1 MMSNLLRYVQR
12 VAPILPILG
21 LSFLLNL
28 MPGSLHGNLSRAR
41 EARTLRLAAHSTH
54 PVAVALFPDS
64 LSRYPFLALSHNVI
78 ADSTGAL
85 NPFLDALRHLAV
97 GTLGATE
104 VVPILHIGDSHLQP
118 DILSGTLR
126 THLQAHFGN
135 AGRGLVVPL
144 RLAQTNQPVDYAI
157 TSQNLWKASRMIRS
171 SERLQA
177 GVGGNLLFTLNTRV
191 ALDLWLKDVAQ
202 NEPFG
207 RISLFSSANLKIW
220 RGIVGRDTFLFRP
233 SGLSRTLFQLTL
245 PDTTSHIRLT
255 AEKVPGRDSLFVYG
269 MVLET
274 GKSGVLY
281 HNSGSNGARM
291 VDFTRT
297 PLFFE
302 QAAALD
308 PRLLI
313 VSLGTNEAS
322 GSGFTPEIFYGYL
335 DNFCRMLR
343 QACPGVPILLTTPLA
358 CGKRY
363 VVNRRAQYRPN
374 PHMQK
379 VRDIIVAYA
388 AEKGFAVWDL
398 FSTGGEQ
405 TMENWYAAKL
415 LSADRMH
422 ATREGYLLQ
431 GNLLYHALMT
441 QYNRYVES
449 RAE

>member
-1 MMSNLLRYVQR
+1 MTRVLYNLRR
-12 VAPILPILG
+12 VAPVLPVLL
-21 LSFLLNL
+21 LSLLLNL
-28 MPGSLHGNLSRAR
+28 LPGSLHGNLSRLKEERAKGSAR
-41 EARTLRLAAHSTH
+41 LEQ
-54 PVAVALFPDS
+54 PVPVALFPDS
-64 LSRYPFLALSHNVI
+64 LSRYPFLSLSHNGI
-78 ADSTGAL
+78 SDSTGVL
-85 NPFLDALRHLAV
+85 NPFFEALSHLAV

-104 VVPILHIGDSHLQP
+104 VLPVLHIGDSHLQP

-126 THLQAHFGN
+126 THLQTLFGN

-144 RLAQTNQPVDYAI
+144 RLAKTNQPADYTISSA
-157 TSQNLWKASRMIRS
+157 NVWKASRMIRS

-191 ALDLWLKDVAQ
+191 ALDLSLKNSSG
-202 NEPFG
+202 NEAFS
-207 RISLFSSANLKIW
+207 RISVFSSPNLKIW
-220 RGIVGRDTFLFRP
+220 RGVVGRDTFLFRP
-233 SGLSRTLFQLTL
+233 SGLSRTLFQLSL
-245 PDTTSHIRLT
+245 PDTTSQIRLT

-274 GKSGVLY
+274 GKSGILY

-297 PLFFE
+297 PLYFE

-322 GSGFTPEIFYGYL
+322 GTGFTPEVFYDYL
-335 DNFCRMLR
+335 DNFCRKLEK
-343 QACPGVPILLTTPLA
+343 ACPGVPILLTTPLA

-374 PHMQK
+374 PNMQK
-379 VRDIIVAYA
+379 VRDILVAYA
-388 AEKGFAVWDL
+388 SERGFAVWDL
-398 FSTGGEQ
+398 FSAGGEN
-405 TMENWYAAKL
+405 TMENWYGAKL

-449 RAE
+449 RME